1 MSGPPLL
8 KLTPR
13 SVLAQLAPWLTA
25 TTFVLIA
32 ALFVQTA
39 LHEDSLRAEAGR
51 SNEAR
56 VALQTLFSTL
66 QDGEIG
72 QRGYVVT
79 GDRAFLQPY
88 VDARAHLPAQQRATT
103 ALLLKGPNSAAEV
116 QNLNRLIGRRF
127 ALLARTIAIF
137 DARGRD
143 SAAEVIATGQGKQV
157 MDEIRRVVARLS
169 TAEVRRLDERRG
181 ARNASRE
188 RINILGA
195 AVLLTLMALVLLAQ
209 WRDSRHNRQRSE
221 LLTQLREQ
229 ATRADA
235 IFDSA
240 MDAILTLNP
249 SGSIETINGAG
260 ERMFGYARA
269 ELLRRDMSV
278 LTDVARKRFGTFI
291 EKLQAGDAALEQG
304 IVREL
309 NARRKD
315 GTTFPVDVAL
325 RGMPLPDG
333 LHVVAI
339 VRDISERRRVE
350 AMKEE
355 FASTV
360 SHELR
365 TPLTSIVGALGLL
378 KGGAGGVLPERAA
391 RLVHIAESNGVR
403 LVRLINDILD
413 LEKFASGQAAFSPSS
428 ESLNALAQR
437 AAEMM
442 IGLSEERRVLIA
454 VTPSSA
460 EPVVRADPDRVL
472 QVLAN
477 LLSNALKFSPADTR
491 IEVRVEALAD
501 HACVSVI
508 DHGPGVPEA
517 FRGRLFEKFAQADG
531 SDSRRHGGTGLGL
544 AISREIAD
552 LHGGALV
559 HLPTPGGGA
568 TFRLDLPLAVAAIAA
583 EDRSAGKRLLLC
595 EDHPLMAEMMK
606 GALEALGYEVDVAN
620 AAGEAHQALHTRRYA
635 ALLLDLGLPD
645 ANGLTLVRAL
655 RAAPGTRDLPII
667 VVSGTVDHNGD
678 GPLLDLV
685 DWLEKPVDL
694 SRLRAALQVVLERTP
709 RASPVILHVDDDQD
723 LLEVARGVLGG
734 AGEVVSTTS
743 LAEARRVLAAR
754 RPDVVVLDLGL
765 PDGSGVELIP
775 ELTKPDGDPIPVII
789 YTAQDASREFDRQ
802 VISVF
807 TKSRVG
813 LQHLAEAVRKITEGG
828 AQ

>member
-1 MSGPPLL
+1 M
-8 KLTPR
+8 
-13 SVLAQLAPWLTA
+13 TA
-25 TTFVLIA
+25 AIFVLIST
-32 ALFVQTA
+32 LFVQTA
-39 LHEDSLRAEAGR
+39 LHEDNLRAEASR

-56 VALQTLFSTL
+56 VSLQTLFSTL

-88 VDARAHLPAQQRATT
+88 IDARARLPAQQRATT
-103 ALLLKGPNSAAEV
+103 ALLRKGPNSPTEV
-116 QNLNRLIGRRF
+116 ENLNRLIARRF
-127 ALLARTIAIF
+127 ALLARTVAVF
-137 DARGRD
+137 DAQGRD
-143 SAAEVIATGQGKQV
+143 SAAAVIATGQGKQV

-169 TAEVRRLDERRG
+169 AAEVRRLDERRA

-209 WRDSRHNRQRSE
+209 WRDARHNRQRGE

-315 GTTFPVDVAL
+315 GVIFPVDVAL

-391 RLVHIAESNGVR
+391 RLVQIAESNGAR

-428 ESLNALAQR
+428 ELLNALAQR

-442 IGLSEERRVLIA
+442 IGLSEERRVLLA
-454 VTPSSA
+454 VTPSPA

-472 QVLAN
+472 QVVAN
-477 LLSNALKFSPADTR
+477 LLSNALKFSPAETR
-491 IEVRVEALAD
+491 IEVRVEAFAD
-501 HACVSVI
+501 HASVSVI
-508 DHGPGVPEA
+508 DRGPGVPDA
-517 FRGRLFEKFAQADG
+517 FRSRLFEKFAQADG

-568 TFRLDLPLAVAAIAA
+568 TFRLDLPLAVSAMAA
-583 EDRSAGKRLLLC
+583 EDGPSNTRLLLC

-645 ANGLTLVRAL
+645 ADGLTLVRAL

-685 DWLEKPVDL
+685 DWLEKPVDF
-694 SRLRAALQVVLERTP
+694 SRLRAALQAALDRNP
-709 RASPVILHVDDDQD
+709 GAAPVILHVDDDQD
-723 LLEVARGVLGG
+723 LLEVARGVLGR
-734 AGEVVSTTS
+734 AGEVIAATS
-743 LAEARRVLAAR
+743 LADARRVLAAR

-765 PDGSGVELIP
+765 PDGSGVDLIP
-775 ELTKPDGDPIPVII
+775 ELTMADGDPIPVIV
-789 YTAQDASREFDRQ
+789 YTAQDASQDFDRQ
-802 VISVF
+802 VVSVF

-813 LQHLAEAVRKITEGG
+813 LQRLAEAVRKVTEGAAG
-828 AQ
+828 